1 MNTQERYLKITE
13 LLKEF
18 KNGEELYKK
27 SPIFHQSIQMMAE
40 GLSPFETLEQV
51 IIACERTQKSFEDY
65 MLRDTRPTLRDQV
78 IHAGTIPLSKEWQ
91 NEIDR
96 QSLPYQDLP
105 KTTNKP
111 NLKELEKRIDNVL
124 ANETPESL
132 NLFLFHQRCD
142 LTDEELLKFPKEEI
156 LQLYKNCYEMHL
168 KYTKADQDS
177 RENLRKALSDAFEAG
192 RDFQMGEYSE
202 YHGGHESETPDKKEW
217 IDEYLKHKE

>member
-1 MNTQERYLKITE
+1 MK
-13 LLKEF
+13 
-18 KNGEELYKK
+18 EELYKK
-27 SPIFHQSIQMMAE
+27 VYIHSEDDLPKEEDNYWCMPVDPLTSFREVIFNKDNFYWWTEHIDWYLQPI
-40 GLSPFETLEQV
+40 P
-51 IIACERTQKSFEDY
+51 D
-65 MLRDTRPTLRDQV
+65 
-78 IHAGTIPLSKEWQ
+78 
-91 NEIDR
+91 
-96 QSLPYQDLP
+96 QDLP

-132 NLFLFHQRCD
+132 NLFLFYQRCD

-156 LQLYKNCYEMHL
+156 LQLYKNCYEMLL